1 MKKDLTDQVFGRLTV
16 LYESEPEYSS
26 SGKKYIVWH
35 CKCECGKEC
44 NVKTNYLTSGRTKSC
59 GCYKSEKIRERCFK
73 NLTGMKFGKLTVI
86 DENKE
91 RNIKG
96 KVFWNCICECGNKSV
111 VAASNLTN
119 GHSQSCG
126 CVTRQN
132 AHGRYE
138 DLSGQIFGRLTVIE
152 KIGTKELNNG
162 NLVTLW
168 KCKCSCGNEVE
179 TTTSYLKNGKK
190 KSCGCL
196 QFDRPY
202 NDLSGQR
209 FGKLLVLERTDDRI
223 QDNGRK
229 RMMYKCLCDCGNI
242 CEAAGESLVSG
253 GTKSCGCEKSYG
265 EYITKKFLEDNN
277 IEYEAQ
283 KIYPDLLGIKNGHL
297 SYDFYLPQYN
307 LLIECQGGQHYF
319 PVPRLGGVDFL
330 EKQQEHDRRKREY
343 AKLHNIELYEIN
355 YKDYSNIENI
365 LKEKLKIA

>member
-44 NVKTNYLTSGRTKSC
+44 NVKTNYLTSGR
-59 GCYKSEKIRERCFK
+59 
-73 NLTGMKFGKLTVI
+73 
-86 DENKE
+86 
-91 RNIKG
+91 
-96 KVFWNCICECGNKSV
+96 
-111 VAASNLTN
+111 
-119 GHSQSCG
+119 
-126 CVTRQN
+126 
-132 AHGRYE
+132 
-138 DLSGQIFGRLTVIE
+138 
-152 KIGTKELNNG
+152 
-162 NLVTLW
+162 
-168 KCKCSCGNEVE
+168 
-179 TTTSYLKNGKK
+179 
-190 KSCGCL
+190 
-196 QFDRPY
+196 
-202 NDLSGQR
+202 
-209 FGKLLVLERTDDRI
+209 
-223 QDNGRK
+223 
-229 RMMYKCLCDCGNI
+229 
-242 CEAAGESLVSG
+242 
-253 GTKSCGCEKSYG
+253 TKSCGCEKSYG